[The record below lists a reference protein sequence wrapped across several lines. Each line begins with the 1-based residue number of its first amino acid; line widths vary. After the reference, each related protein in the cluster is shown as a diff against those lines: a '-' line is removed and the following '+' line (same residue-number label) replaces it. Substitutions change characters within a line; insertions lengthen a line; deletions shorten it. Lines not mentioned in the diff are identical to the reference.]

1 MSNDV
6 EQHTWGS
13 NLAFLMAMIGAAV
26 GLGNIWRF
34 SYVLYSNGGGA
45 FFIPYFCAIAIMGIP
60 FLILEYGVGF
70 HFKDSFSHILKK
82 INSKLEVVGWMLALM
97 VFLVCCYYIV
107 IVGWDIVYLVTSF
120 FKGWGS
126 DPQAFFATYVGGS
139 SDLGNIGN
147 IMWPTFIAII
157 AVWVVLWY
165 ISHRSV
171 DEGIGKISKILIPIL
186 FVIMGIIVIYSFT
199 LPGHMI
205 GVNAILQPDWSSLG
219 NVNIWL
225 AAFAQIIFS
234 LSMGQA
240 IAMTYASYLDKDA
253 KLSDNVLLVVASN
266 SGFEIFTAFGVF
278 SILGYMSFTSGIPVE
293 HLVAEGT
300 SLVFIVFPTIFNT
313 MGLAGQIL
321 APLLFISILF
331 AGITSG
337 VGFFEPLAKSLADE
351 FQWTRR
357 KATTILAIVGLLIS
371 LSFTTGVGSY
381 MISIVDTFLNQFGI
395 LFLIAIQCL
404 IFGWI
409 YGIDVIIDLINRQS
423 TFNVGKT
430 WKAIIKFVLPI
441 FLLIIWG
448 KGVFDLIL
456 AINSFEAIMD
466 LVIVIGVLIVSIV
479 LTHYER
485 NPEEVIE

>member
-1 MSNDV
+1 MSNEV

-70 HFKDSFSHILKK
+70 HFRDSFSHILKK
-82 INSKLEVVGWMLALM
+82 INGKLEVIGWMLALM
-97 VFLVCCYYIV
+97 VFMVCCYYMV
-107 IVGWDIVYLVTSF
+107 IVGWDIVYLIGSF
-120 FKGWGS
+120 FKAWGS
-126 DPQAFFATYVGGS
+126 NPQAFFTSYVGGS
-139 SDLGNIGN
+139 SDLSNVGSIL
-147 IMWPTFIAII
+147 WPTFIAVIG
-157 AVWVVLWY
+157 VWIVLWF
-165 ISHRSV
+165 ISHQSV
-171 DEGIGKISKILIPIL
+171 DDGIGKISKILIPLL
-186 FVIMGIIVIYSFT
+186 FVIMAIIVFYSFT

-205 GVNAILQPDWSSLG
+205 GIETLLQPDWSSLG

-240 IAMTYASYLDKDA
+240 IAMTYASYLDEES

-278 SILGYMSFTSGIPVE
+278 SILGFMSFTSGIPIGD
-293 HLVAEGT
+293 LVAEGT
-300 SLVFIVFPTIFNT
+300 SLVFIVFPTIFNS
-313 MGLAGQIL
+313 MGVAGQIL
-321 APLLFISILF
+321 APLLFLSILF

-337 VGFFEPLAKSLADE
+337 VGFFEPLAKSIADE
-351 FQWTRR
+351 FEWTRR
-357 KATTILAIVGLLIS
+357 KATTILAIVGVCIS
-371 LSFTTGVGSY
+371 LCFTTGVGSY

-395 LFLIAIQCL
+395 LFLIAVQCI

-409 YGIDVIIDLINRQS
+409 YGIDVIIEIINRQS
-423 TFNVGKT
+423 TFKIGKT
-430 WKAIIKFVLPI
+430 WKTIIKYILPL
-441 FLLIIWG
+441 FLLVIWI
-448 KGVFDLIL
+448 KGVYDLIL
-456 AINSFEAIMD
+456 AATSFEAIID
-466 LVIVIGVLIVSIV
+466 VSIVIGVLIVSII
-479 LTHYER
+479 LTRFER
-485 NPEEVIE
+485 HPEEVVE